1 MVASSETVNDVRKH
15 IAVWKRESFSIGLVP
30 TMGFLHEGH
39 LSLIERSVR
48 ENDRTVVSVF
58 VNPTQ
63 FGENE
68 DLESYPRDVAHDLAL
83 CEQAGVDLVFCPSPE
98 DVYYPDRTTT
108 VHMAQISEGLCG
120 KSRPVHFDGVCL
132 VLTKLFNIIEPNRAY
147 FGKKDAQ
154 QLLIV
159 RRLVRDLNFN
169 LEIKGCPTVREA
181 DGLAKSSRNVYLDES
196 ERQAAVILSQAL
208 TYGRAL
214 AEAGQRD
221 ASIIRRCIEM
231 ALASEPQ
238 ACPEYIEIVD
248 TETIKP
254 VTIIEKPVLC
264 ALAVRIGKTR
274 LIDNFFFDPENPHD
288 TTFAE

>member
-1 MVASSETVNDVRKH
+1 MLESSETINDMRTR
-15 IAVWKRESFSIGLVP
+15 IAEWKRAGLSIGLVP

-39 LSLIERSVR
+39 QSLIERSVS

-63 FGENE
+63 FGEGE
-68 DLESYPRDVAHDLAL
+68 DLESYPRDMEHDLAV
-83 CEQAGVDLVFCPSPE
+83 CEQAGADCVFCPSAE
-98 DVYYPDRTTT
+98 EMYYPDRTTF
-108 VHMAQISEGLCG
+108 VHMAQISEELCG

-132 VLTKLFNIIEPNRAY
+132 VLTKLFNIVEPNRAY

-159 RRLVRDLNFN
+159 RRMVRDLNFN
-169 LEIKGCPTVREA
+169 LEIKGCPTIREA
-181 DGLAKSSRNVYLDES
+181 DGLAKSSRNTYLSES
-196 ERQAAVILSQAL
+196 ERKAATIIPQAL
-208 TYGRAL
+208 KYGRAL

-221 ASIIRRCIEM
+221 TSIIRRCIEM

-238 ACPEYIEIVD
+238 ASPEYIEIVD

-254 VTIIEKPVLC
+254 VTFITKPVLC
-264 ALAVRIGKTR
+264 AIAVRIGKAR
-274 LIDNFFFDPENPHD
+274 LIDNFFFDPEKPSD